1 MSDAT
6 QRYTLVAIVLHWLIA
21 LAVFGLFAIGW
32 FMVDLPRGPDRSFYF
47 ALHKSLG
54 LTVLGLALIRVI
66 WRIYHRPPSYHES
79 LSRWRITIARSA
91 HLVFYVLLFL
101 QPVSGYL
108 SSSFSGYTTRI
119 FGLPLPQ
126 WGWRDPPLNE
136 FFTEIHV
143 ASSVLFV
150 VLIGIH
156 ILGAISHAFARD
168 DGVLRRIRPW

>member
-1 MSDAT
+1 MSDSAD
-6 QRYTLVAIVLHWLIA
+6 RYTGFAIVLHWVIA
-21 LAVFGLFAIGW
+21 FVVFCLFAIGW
-32 FMVDLPRGPDRSFYF
+32 NMVDLPRGPDRSYYF

-54 LTVLGLALIRVI
+54 LTVLGLAFVRVI
-66 WRIYHRPPSYHES
+66 WRVSHRPPLHHES
-79 LSRWRITIARSA
+79 LARWRITIARSA
-91 HLVFYVLLFL
+91 HLLFYILLFL

-108 SSSFSGYTTRI
+108 SSSFSGYATRV

-126 WGWRDPPLNE
+126 WGWRDPPVNE

-143 ASSVLFV
+143 VSAVLFV